1 MLQANHAKV
10 AWDSK
15 KKHWEVTIEVGTEAI
30 KRWSAAT
37 GREAGDAAL
46 QAMAIE
52 TARDEGYELG
62 VDRVSIQR

>member
-1 MLQANHAKV
+1 MVQASQAKV

-15 KKHWEVTIEVGTEAI
+15 KKRWVVTIEVGAEAI

-37 GREAGDAAL
+37 AREATDDAL

-52 TARDEGYELG
+52 TARDEGYELPAQK
-62 VDRVSIQR
+62 VSIER